1 MLSEPSLT
9 VLGPDPTNRRC
20 RINCYAF
27 QQDAI
32 ASFNGWQYAAFYSP
46 LSKDAPEPL
55 YIHLARRHLP
65 QGQWEALVFEDYPQT
80 VDDGHNTIQL
90 GICPGDG
97 TIHLSYDHHCDV
109 LRYRH
114 SVASV
119 ALTPTNFPWSPSLF
133 TSTLPNLPGL
143 PQSHTPFH
151 YVTYPRFLPL
161 DSSLLFTLRDGK
173 AGLGND
179 HIYLY
184 TPSSGYTY
192 LGQYLTGLNSN
203 PYIHGLD
210 YRNSA
215 LHVTWVYRGF
225 VPYEGWDDPDDTKH
239 KQQAGPNGAENNHNL
254 CYAYSED
261 RGKTWKNGQGK
272 VIADLGKEG
281 ETIDNESEGIIGV
294 EIEKG
299 RGLTNQEAQVVDF
312 EGGVHVLNRDDVS
325 KKRGEVWWK
334 IYYREPK
341 TGEWSQ
347 RPIRP
352 IYGSTRGRLAVS
364 KDGDLYIILPD
375 TGKKEIRILQATKES
390 EYKQDQ
396 EVWVGHGLT
405 GEPLVDVKRLEEEN
419 VLSLMVLADEEAGQ
433 GRNVA
438 VLDFQL

>member
-9 VLGPDPTNRRC
+9 VLGLDPTNRRC

-46 LSKDAPEPL
+46 LSKDTPEPL

-65 QGQWEALVFEDYPQT
+65 LEEWEVLVFEDYPQT

-114 SVASV
+114 SITSL
-119 ALTPTNFPWSPSLF
+119 ALNPTKFTWSPSLF

-143 PQSHTPFH
+143 PAQHTPFH

-179 HIYLY
+179 HLYIY
-184 TPSSGYTY
+184 TSGQYKY

-210 YRNSA
+210 HRNST

-225 VPYEGWDDPDDTKH
+225 VHYEGWDDLNDTKH

-254 CYAYSED
+254 CYAHSED
-261 RGKTWKNGQGK
+261 QGRTWKNGAGK
-272 VIADLGKEG
+272 IVADLEKGD
-281 ETIDNESEGIIGV
+281 TIDNDSEGIVALKIGM
-294 EIEKG
+294 G
-299 RGLTNQEAQVVDF
+299 RGLTNQETQVVDLD
-312 EGGVHVLNRDDVS
+312 GGIHVLNRDDVGHGQG
-325 KKRGEVWWK
+325 KVWWK
-334 IYYREPK
+334 HHYREPE
-341 TGEWSQ
+341 TGKWSQ
-347 RPIRP
+347 RSIRLV
-352 IYGSTRGRLAVS
+352 YGSTRGRLAIS
-364 KDGDLYIILPD
+364 KGGDLYIILPD
-375 TGKKEIRILQATKES
+375 TGGKEMRILKTTKES
-390 EYKQDQ
+390 GYEED
-396 EVWVGHGLT
+396 EELWVGQGLT
-405 GEPLVDVKRLEEEN
+405 GEPLIDAKRLEEEN
-419 VLSLMVLADEEAGQ
+419 VLSLMVLADEDGGH